1 MIVLK
6 PEEIENKLK
15 DYISNLEY
23 LRKNFKKI
31 IKKYS
36 GKYIAIKDSRV
47 IASSKSEKKLFKIL
61 ERRKI
66 YYADCVIALIGK
78 YGVVVLP

>member
-1 MIVLK
+1 MKVLK
-6 PEEIENKLK
+6 VEEVENKLK
-15 DYISNLEY
+15 DYISDLEY

-31 IKKYS
+31 LKKYS
-36 GKYIAIKDSRV
+36 GRYVAIKENRV

-78 YGVVVLP
+78 YGVIVLT